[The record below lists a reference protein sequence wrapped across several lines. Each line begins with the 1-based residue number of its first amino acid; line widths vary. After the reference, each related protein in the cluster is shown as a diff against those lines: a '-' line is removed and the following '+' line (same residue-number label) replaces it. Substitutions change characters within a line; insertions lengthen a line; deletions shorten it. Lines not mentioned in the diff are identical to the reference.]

1 MSKMIIKGHDA
12 ARFELNVTQFR
23 STMSASINSVQT
35 RRMAHHF
42 PIRAGQPDIQFTVQF
57 PSIADKHKFQDF
69 VRSHQLN
76 TLDDRYSSTEVSGGK
91 ITLIWPERNID
102 SWTGYIVTMPVREAR
117 FDYAPRVTFG
127 VALVD
132 SLMSERTF
140 NFSLGNSWTSI
151 IGQVIGAYIPDPTSA
166 EAAFQLPTPPAA
178 DRDTVDTATTTGQS
192 FLSRIVG
199 RR

>member
-1 MSKMIIKGHDA
+1 
-12 ARFELNVTQFR
+12 
-23 STMSASINSVQT
+23 
-35 RRMAHHF
+35 MAHHF

-57 PSIADKHKFQDF
+57 ASIADKHKFQDF

-76 TLDDRYSSTEVSGGK
+76 TLDDKYASTQVSGGK
-91 ITLIWPERNID
+91 VTLLWPERDIN

-151 IGQVIGAYIPDPTSA
+151 IGQAIAAYIPDPDSI
-166 EAAFQLPTPPAA
+166 EAAFQPPVPPAA
-178 DRDTVDTATTTGQS
+178 IRETIDTTTTTAQS

-199 RR
+199 QR